1 MLTGE
6 PYATGEGS
14 PIQSVVWSRTA
25 TWEKGHRVYTA
36 EPPPH
41 TGPEHREEL
50 PLAKAAQ
57 YLLEECRTVLPGIQ
71 ALFGFQLIAVFNPG
85 FAQKLSPAEQHLH
98 LVAIAL
104 IAVAVA
110 LIMTPAAYHRQ
121 TGPREV
127 TETFIR
133 VSTRLLLW
141 SMVPLAVGIC
151 IEFYLVAHIVLS
163 GILVPLLAVALLA
176 VFVAC
181 WFVLPRVRAVQG
193 AVGGRR

>member
-1 MLTGE
+1 MASEEQTDHE
-6 PYATGEGS
+6 
-14 PIQSVVWSRTA
+14 Q
-25 TWEKGHRVYTA
+25 
-36 EPPPH
+36 
-41 TGPEHREEL
+41 REEL
-50 PLAKAAQ
+50 PLSKAVQ
-57 YLLEECRTVLPGIQ
+57 YLLEECRMVLPGIQ

-133 VSTRLLLW
+133 ISTRLLLW
-141 SMVPLAVGIC
+141 SMLPLAVGIC
-151 IEFYLVAHIVLS
+151 VEFYLVAHIVLS
-163 GILVPLLAVALLA
+163 GIVVPLLAVALFA

-181 WFVLPRVRAVQG
+181 WFVLPHVRAVQG
-193 AVGGRR
+193 VASGHR